1 MIRKNE
7 VLKMTKIISD
17 SCTLYTPEEA
27 LKKGLNTTPLCIII
41 NNDNYREYVDMT
53 SEKLLLCIKEGA
65 IPSSSQ
71 PPIGEKVDLYND
83 LSKEDDIIDI
93 TIADGLSGTYHTAMA
108 ARESCDRPEKVSVF
122 NSKTLCGPQRY
133 LVDEALKMAKDGQ
146 SRQDILTMLEKSAAT
161 DASFLIP
168 IDFAFLKRGGRI
180 SKAAAGLGGLLKL
193 VICVKKSDDGKVLE
207 KHSINRT
214 LKGAINSIIQEL
226 KKKGVDASY
235 RFAISHAD
243 NISMAKT
250 MEDAVNKEF
259 PGAKIDI
266 FPLSP
271 VFITQGGPG
280 CCALQ
285 AIKIIH

>member
-235 RFAISHAD
+235 RFAISNAD

>member
-53 SEKLLLCIKEGA
+53 SEKLLLYIKEGA

-243 NISMAKT
+243 NIGMAKT

>member
-53 SEKLLLCIKEGA
+53 SEKLLLYIKEGA

-133 LVDEALKMAKDGQ
+133 LVDEALKMAKAGQ

-243 NISMAKT
+243 NIGMAKT